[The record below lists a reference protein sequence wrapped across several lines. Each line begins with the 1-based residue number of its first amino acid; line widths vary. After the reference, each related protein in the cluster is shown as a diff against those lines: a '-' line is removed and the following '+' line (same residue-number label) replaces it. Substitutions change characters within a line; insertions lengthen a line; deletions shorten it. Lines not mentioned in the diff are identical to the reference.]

1 MNDQLKKYIEDNREG
16 FDHLEPAEDI
26 FLRIRAELKPAP
38 QPKKGLM
45 QLWINHKWM
54 AAASILVVM
63 SITYLLVTNT
73 AKDRQL
79 DNLKITNKKHPKVDQ
94 PTMIAKTGIKT
105 NKTVKNPIMV
115 DHAKVASTPTSKK
128 RQQYK
133 HTEQQFNMAAIYRKL
148 TDSSSASTRLA
159 AVLQLQRSQLINN
172 DLIDRLAKTLNHDS
186 NSNVRL
192 AVIGLMG
199 RYAQDSYV
207 SNACVRSLS
216 NQKDPLVQLELI
228 NLLSRTNDTK
238 LDEKLFALAND
249 PNTFAMVKDQAYL
262 VLLNQNK
269 L

>member
-26 FLRIRAELKPAP
+26 FLRVKAELKTAP
-38 QPKKGLM
+38 QPKKGFM
-45 QLWINHKWM
+45 QLWVNHKWM
-54 AAASILVVM
+54 AAASILILM

-73 AKDRQL
+73 VKDQQ
-79 DNLKITNKKHPKVDQ
+79 DNSLKLTGKKTPAATQSTIVEPTDTKKPISVDRSSVAVFRGNK
-94 PTMIAKTGIKT
+94 
-105 NKTVKNPIMV
+105 NKQHKDVQ
-115 DHAKVASTPTSKK
+115 SK
-128 RQQYK
+128 
-133 HTEQQFNMAAIYRKL
+133 FNLAATYRKL

-172 DLIDRLAKTLNHDS
+172 DMIDRLTKTLNNDP

-199 RYAQDSYV
+199 SYAQDAYV
-207 SNACVRSLS
+207 SSACVKSLS

-228 NLLSRTNDTK
+228 NLLARTNDTK

>member
-16 FDHLEPAEDI
+16 FDHLEPADDI
-26 FLRIRAELKPAP
+26 FLRVRAELKTAP

-54 AAASILVVM
+54 AAASILIVM

-73 AKDRQL
+73 AKQQQG
-79 DNLKITNKKHPKVDQ
+79 DNLKLTDKKQLKVAQ
-94 PTMIAKTGIKT
+94 PTTIAETGIKA
-105 NKTVKNPIMV
+105 NEIEKNPITV
-115 DHAKVASTPTSKK
+115 SGTRVATAQPNKK

-133 HTEQQFNMAAIYRKL
+133 HAEQHFNMSAIYRKL

-159 AVLQLQRSQLINN
+159 AVLQLQKSQLVNN
-172 DLIDRLAKTLNHDS
+172 DMIDRLAKTLNQDP

-199 RYAQDSYV
+199 SYAQDSYV
-207 SNACVRSLS
+207 SSTCVRSLS